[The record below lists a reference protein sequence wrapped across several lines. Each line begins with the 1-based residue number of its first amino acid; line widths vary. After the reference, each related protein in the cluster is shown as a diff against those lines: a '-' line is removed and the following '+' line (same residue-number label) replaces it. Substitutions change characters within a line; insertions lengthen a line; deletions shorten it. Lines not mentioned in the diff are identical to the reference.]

1 MATHT
6 HLLFLVVIFWVFCP
20 VLLRRRR
27 EMLKGA
33 LPGEVDAMCQ
43 YSPVLVVFHG
53 SKQGRG
59 IVVRGIEHVHRFVF
73 LDLIKF

>member
-1 MATHT
+1 
-6 HLLFLVVIFWVFCP
+6 
-20 VLLRRRR
+20 
-27 EMLKGA
+27 MLKGA